1 MAFSATAFIET
12 MIKFAQ
18 HGYAVYVQDV
28 RGRYESE
35 GKWDPFRNEAND
47 GYDTIEWAAKQPWS
61 NGKVGA
67 GGRIVSGPRAVARGH
82 AVAAEP
88 GDDVSGGRL
97 DRTFIRTG

>member
-1 MAFSATAFIET
+1 MAFSATAFIEAL
-12 MIKFAQ
+12 IKFAQ

-61 NGKVGA
+61 NGKVGS
-67 GGRIVSGPRAVARGH
+67 GGRILSGACAVARGH
-82 AVAAEP
+82 AVASQP
-88 GDDVSGGRL
+88 GDDVSGCRFDEHL
-97 DRTFIRTG
+97 